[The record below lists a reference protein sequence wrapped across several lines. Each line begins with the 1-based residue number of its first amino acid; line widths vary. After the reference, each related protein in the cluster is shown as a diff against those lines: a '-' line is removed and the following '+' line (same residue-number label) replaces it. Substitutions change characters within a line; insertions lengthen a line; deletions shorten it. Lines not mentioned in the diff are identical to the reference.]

1 MKRTI
6 CALLSALFL
15 SVSAIPCAAT
25 DSAAAPSPGT
35 DPVVFSDVL
44 PGDWCYDAVMLC
56 RETGILSG
64 TTATTFDPQGTLT
77 IPQMVVIL
85 DRVWNLQKHGTAE
98 VPPLPADPPGLCS
111 LLRRRHSGGKLPE
124 SPGPWQSRNPT
135 ALLV

>member
-6 CALLSALFL
+6 CALQSALFL
-15 SVSAIPCAAT
+15 SVAAIPCAAT

-35 DPVVFSDVL
+35 DPAVFSDVL

-98 VPPLPADPPGLCS
+98 VPALPADPRDYVRFYDGDIQVANFRNLQAHGS
-111 LLRRRHSGGKLPE
+111 HGTQLLFF
-124 SPGPWQSRNPT
+124 
-135 ALLV
+135 

>member
-15 SVSAIPCAAT
+15 SVAAIPCAAT
-25 DSAAAPSPGT
+25 GSGTVSSPRP
-35 DPVVFSDVL
+35 DPEVFSDVL

-64 TTATTFDPQGTLT
+64 TTEKTFDPQGTLT

-85 DRVWNLQKHGTAE
+85 DRVWNLRAARHGGG
-98 VPPLPADPPGLCS
+98 PAPAGRSPGLCP
-111 LLRRRHSGGKLPE
+111 LL
-124 SPGPWQSRNPT
+124 
-135 ALLV
+135 